1 MRIIVTERNQFQNM
15 YTIFLFVLTSKR
27 YWYISYVLKLIF
39 YNKIRL
45 NCDFTRSKHIFWFS
59 LINQSIYL
67 PWFLFIYKLECI
79 FYTFNLKG
87 YIADSKKSAI
97 IYIYLLISYIIMR
110 RKIITFIFKFK
121 NLTTK
126 MVFSKIIFM
135 YII

>member
-45 NCDFTRSKHIFWFS
+45 NCDFTRSKHIWFS

-67 PWFLFIYKLECI
+67 LWFLLIYKLECI
-79 FYTFNLKG
+79 LYTFNLKG
-87 YIADSKKSAI
+87 YIADSKKSVI

-110 RKIITFIFKFK
+110 RKIMTFIFKFK

-126 MVFSKIIFM
+126 MVFSKIILM